1 MLIPPQN
8 TDPSHGDGNGTP
20 PAHGATSASHG
31 DQSSST
37 PTLEELQKQ
46 LAKALADN
54 AEYLADNQKYR
65 KERQEQKTA
74 EQAKEAADRAKEE
87 ALKREQGQFKEL
99 AEKYGAE
106 VQQLKPVQE
115 SYNALSTVIADQL
128 KEQVKDWPQEVKD
141 LLPPDDT
148 PIDARY
154 AQVQK
159 LQAFV
164 NKLNAS
170 ATPQTRPGNG
180 PNPKPASPTPEG
192 FQEKTENQLRA
203 SGKYRA

>member
-1 MLIPPQN
+1 MTIPQN

-20 PAHGATSASHG
+20 PPHGGTSGSHG
-31 DQSSST
+31 DQSSTST

-46 LAKALADN
+46 LADLQSKNAEFLADN
-54 AEYLADNQKYR
+54 KKYR
-65 KERQEQKTA
+65 AKQKEQEEAARLQ
-74 EQAKEAADRAKEE
+74 EAADRAKEE
-87 ALKREQGQFKEL
+87 ARLREQSQFKEL

-115 SYNALSTVIADQL
+115 RYNALSAVLADQL
-128 KEQVKDWPQEVKD
+128 KVQTKEWPQEVKD
-141 LLPPDDT
+141 LLPADDT
-148 PIDARY
+148 PIEDRY

-164 NKLNAS
+164 DKLNAS
-170 ATPQTRPGNG
+170 AAPQTRPGNG
-180 PNPKPASPTPEG
+180 PNPKPATPTPEG
-192 FQEKTENQLRA
+192 YQQKLENQLRA